1 MADAVGRRDLSFGDD
16 FSSEGFRQMKRGM
29 KGFTLIELVVTLS
42 VIAILAALALP
53 RYIALQVQA
62 REGKAQAIFGGIRS
76 AAALAHA
83 QAITTNTATS
93 GAATIAMEGQNVTLI
108 NGYPTADGAGILT
121 ALQLDPSND
130 QVTVSGG
137 GAGAGD
143 TLTIDINGGTAGSCT
158 ILYTASAAGNNAP
171 GFAINV
177 GAC

>member
-1 MADAVGRRDLSFGDD
+1 MDFVTN
-16 FSSEGFRQMKRGM
+16 FSSQGFKQMKRAIR
-29 KGFTLIELVVTLS
+29 GFTLIELVVTLS

-93 GAATIAMEGQNVTLI
+93 GAATISMEGQNVTLI
-108 NGYPTADGAGILT
+108 NGYPTADNAGILT
-121 ALQLDPSND
+121 ALQLDPAND

-137 GAGAGD
+137 GAAAGN
-143 TLTIDINGGTAGSCT
+143 TLTVDINGGTAGSCT
-158 ILYTASAAGNNAP
+158 ILYTASAAANTAP
-171 GFAINV
+171 LFAIDV
-177 GAC
+177 SAC